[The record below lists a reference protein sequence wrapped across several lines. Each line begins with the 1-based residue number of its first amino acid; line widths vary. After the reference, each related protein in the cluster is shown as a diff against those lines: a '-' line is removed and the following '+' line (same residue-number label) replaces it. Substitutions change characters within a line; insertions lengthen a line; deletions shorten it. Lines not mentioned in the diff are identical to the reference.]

1 VQAQLN
7 ALKNVKGFFS
17 FKKGLKYKEKEYDK
31 YSHKGYLNKD
41 DQAEGVGIRIFKSGE
56 KQIGEFLNNQLHRW
70 GKVHLPNGESYWGNS
85 RIARKKDMG
94 HLSMLV
100 ETNTSGNGCRIS
112 NTAMEYSDGQMEEY
126 TMDK

>member
-1 VQAQLN
+1 VQAELN

-70 GKVHLPNGESYWGNS
+70 GKVHLPNGESYWGEFKDC
-85 RIARKKDMG
+85 KKEG
-94 HLSMLV
+94 YGTLEHA
-100 ETNTSGNGCRIS
+100 SGNKYI
-112 NTAMEYSDGQMEEY
+112 GQWL
-126 TMDK
+126 